1 MKKNPNKK
9 YNSLKSSK
17 PVQMLDA
24 RSKIIEKNRF
34 KIKDARD
41 KLVNITKSM
50 GDARLKIIK
59 KQNMK
64 SKYSGL
70 QNLATK
76 KKIKSRKSNVNG
88 TLSLRTRK
96 NLTTG
101 K

>member
-9 YNSLKSSK
+9 YNSRKSSK
-17 PVQMLDA
+17 PVQVLDA

-50 GDARLKIIK
+50 GDARLKILK

-64 SKYSGL
+64 PKYTGL

-88 TLSLRTRK
+88 TLSLQTRK
-96 NLTTG
+96 NFTTG